1 LRAAVLA
8 ARHTLERAGIDP
20 NEAALDAQLLAR
32 DLLGWDR
39 ATWIARQEEAAPV
52 TFPAPFA
59 ELIARREKREP
70 VAYIRGRHEFYGREF
85 AVSPSALIPRPETE
99 ALIEEALLLLP
110 ALGFSRSLTVI
121 DIGTGTGC
129 LVVTLALEYPNA
141 RYIATD
147 TSESALALAQSNAA
161 QHGVADRIEFVRG
174 SYFADARG
182 PFNVIVS
189 NPPYVAE
196 LDRPS
201 LAPEVI
207 HYEPGDALFAGAD
220 GLRDIREIVRQS
232 SALLHDD
239 GTLVMEMGM
248 GQRDSVAAI
257 ASATRDL
264 VLVRTRADL
273 QGIPRVAVIRRC
285 A

>member
-1 LRAAVLA
+1 
-8 ARHTLERAGIDP
+8 
-20 NEAALDAQLLAR
+20 
-32 DLLGWDR
+32 
-39 ATWIARQEEAAPV
+39 
-52 TFPAPFA
+52 
-59 ELIARREKREP
+59 
-70 VAYIRGRHEFYGREF
+70 
-85 AVSPSALIPRPETE
+85 
-99 ALIEEALLLLP
+99 
-110 ALGFSRSLTVI
+110 VI